1 MGTNS
6 LDAKLYDHAAS
17 PQTINRVIEDWN
29 LLPYYI
35 VNANSLNFFLLDDY
49 WTEHFYELL

>member
-1 MGTNS
+1 MVLFLGTNS

-17 PQTINRVIEDWN
+17 PQTTNRVIEDWN

-35 VNANSLNFFLLDDY
+35 VNANSLNFF
-49 WTEHFYELL
+49 